1 MEVKRASTA
10 GFCMGVSLALHKLD
24 TALRKNGQ
32 DGRPAS
38 RICTFGPIIHNPQ
51 VLRDYEE
58 KGVACLND
66 PGEARAGDSVI
77 IRAHGIPRGEEARLK
92 ACGATLMDAT
102 CPRVKN
108 AQTAIERATAGGSSL
123 LLFGDADHPEVRGL
137 ISYSHGP
144 SRVFA
149 SLETLQAMDLD
160 PEKSWVLASQTT
172 QDATI
177 FEEIRAYLASRL
189 PNLQVLSTICDATGE
204 RQAEARSLAGHVDAM
219 VIVGGR
225 QSGNTRRLAALASE
239 AGVATYHVE
248 TADELKAED
257 FRGVETV
264 GLTAG
269 ASTPKALIDAAEAR
283 LRNMA

>member
-1 MEVKRASTA
+1 M
-10 GFCMGVSLALHKLD
+10 
-24 TALRKNGQ
+24 
-32 DGRPAS
+32 AS
-38 RICTFGPIIHNPQ
+38 RRT
-51 VLRDYEE
+51 R
-58 KGVACLND
+58 K
-66 PGEARAGDSVI
+66 PG
-77 IRAHGIPRGEEARLK
+77 L
-92 ACGATLMDAT
+92 
-102 CPRVKN
+102 
-108 AQTAIERATAGGSSL
+108 ERATAGGSSL

-137 ISYSHGP
+137 ISYAHGP
-144 SRVFA
+144 SLVFA
-149 SLETLQAMDLD
+149 SLEALQAMDLD

-177 FEEIRAYLASRL
+177 FEEIRAWLAAML

-248 TADELKAED
+248 TAEELKAED
-257 FRGVETV
+257 FRGVATV

-269 ASTPKALIDAAEAR
+269 ASTPKALIDAAEER

>member
-1 MEVKRASTA
+1 MEVKRAATA

-32 DGRPAS
+32 DGRPAR

-58 KGVACLND
+58 KGVACLHD
-66 PGEARAGDSVI
+66 PAEARSGDSVV
-77 IRAHGIPRGEEARLK
+77 IRAHGIPQDEEARLK

-102 CPRVKN
+102 
-108 AQTAIERATAGGSSL
+108 
-123 LLFGDADHPEVRGL
+123 
-137 ISYSHGP
+137 
-144 SRVFA
+144 
-149 SLETLQAMDLD
+149 
-160 PEKSWVLASQTT
+160 
-172 QDATI
+172 I
-177 FEEIRAYLASRL
+177 FEEIRTRLAARL

-204 RQAEARSLAGHVDAM
+204 RQAEARSLAGQVDAM

-248 TADELKAED
+248 TADELAEEF
-257 FRGVETV
+257 FRGVRTV

-269 ASTPKALIDAAEAR
+269 ASTPKALIDAAEDR
-283 LRNMA
+283 LRGMA